1 MRKLVIAE
9 PGLFLGVKEERIV
22 VRRSGEVVA
31 EVPAAQISHVFV
43 STRGASLSSAALS
56 LLLRHG
62 AQLVLLDGRGRP
74 LGRLLPL
81 MRRGLRAVEAQ
92 IEALK
97 DERGAAL
104 AKAFASSKALNQAA
118 LIRSAAHNRAESNPQ
133 LARMLLEASVEIKS
147 YAGLILQ
154 FEGRLEE
161 IRPEIVRMEAA
172 AADIYWKL
180 VAELLGGLVDFPGR
194 RKRFD
199 EPKDP
204 ANLLLNYGYGIL
216 SSICFL
222 ALELSSLDPYRG
234 FLHVNS
240 PRRPALVMDL
250 MEEFRQTVVDR
261 VVFRLLRE
269 LDLRAV
275 VGADGLT
282 REARK
287 ALALK
292 ILERVKERTTFRGRS
307 LPIEAHIYLQARR
320 IRGFLLGHEPEYRG
334 YVER

>member
-1 MRKLVIAE
+1 MRKLVISD
-9 PGLFLGVKEERIV
+9 PGFFLGVKEERIV
-22 VRRSGEVVA
+22 VKRGREVVA

-43 STRGASLSSAALS
+43 STRGAALSSAALS

-62 AQLVLLDGRGRP
+62 AQLVLLDSRGRP

-81 MRRGLRAVEAQ
+81 VRRGLRAVEAQ
-92 IEALK
+92 IAALN
-97 DERGAAL
+97 DERGVVL

-118 LIRSAAHNRAESNPQ
+118 LLRSAAHNRMESNPQ
-133 LARMLLEASVEIKS
+133 LARKLLEASAEIKG
-147 YAGLILQ
+147 YAGSIVRV
-154 FEGRLEE
+154 EGELEE
-161 IRPEIVRMEAA
+161 VRPEIVRMEAA
-172 AADIYWKL
+172 AAEVYWRA
-180 VAELLGGLVDFPGR
+180 VADLLRGVVDFPGR

-199 EPKDP
+199 EPTDP
-204 ANLLLNYGYGIL
+204 VNLLLNYGYGIL

-222 ALELSSLDPYRG
+222 AIELSSLDPYRG

-261 VVFRLLRE
+261 AVFRLLRE
-269 LDLRAV
+269 IDPKSV
-275 VGADGLT
+275 VGAEGLS

-287 ALALK
+287 LLALRV
-292 ILERVKERTTFRGRS
+292 LERVKERTTFRGRS
-307 LPIEAHIYLQARR
+307 LPIEAHIHLQARR

-334 YVER
+334 YVEK